1 MPRDHDRTLIQ
12 FLVAVAFMV
21 MMAIFNWIKNRSQSQ
36 EHTDTNSERK
46 DPPQPRASPG
56 PADSA
61 RIPKEARPRKIDWE
75 GELRRM
81 LEGTTA
87 TPPPLPPKPL
97 PAEPTHVPPRP
108 VITLPPIQ
116 RPTPTPIR
124 PAQVEQERGLPVAL
138 PGLTTSTPTYARASQ
153 LDERVAEHLREIT
166 KQVEQ
171 HKMVQQENPLPFEV
185 TQALALVRSR
195 EGLRSAILASV
206 ILGPPK
212 AMEV

>member
-1 MPRDHDRTLIQ
+1 M
-12 FLVAVAFMV
+12 
-21 MMAIFNWIKNRSQSQ
+21 
-36 EHTDTNSERK
+36 
-46 DPPQPRASPG
+46 
-56 PADSA
+56 
-61 RIPKEARPRKIDWE
+61 
-75 GELRRM
+75 
-81 LEGTTA
+81 
-87 TPPPLPPKPL
+87 
-97 PAEPTHVPPRP
+97 
-108 VITLPPIQ
+108 
-116 RPTPTPIR
+116 
-124 PAQVEQERGLPVAL
+124 AL